1 MTPQRP
7 ALAEVLATLTGKPP
21 LLVVLGRACG
31 VAIEASRVGYR
42 PQSDRATTH
51 GSAPTLWHRW
61 THDSPAEAV
70 EALATARLWPWEP
83 GDEAEPRWWCRRCG
97 DPVVKTSDIPREA
110 SAAIQRAIL
119 GEFDAVTDRALRLSS
134 SEVFFR
140 VMDIAERAT
149 CVDCGGTPHG
159 GSTGLKTPA
168 LLGDVVAV
176 ASLGAPQLAR
186 YVHLAGEIARAV
198 TYGNARVVWRVMA
211 REAIVAWAVD
221 RRGKTCRSTA
231 DLVVAMAVEGV
242 LSPSYLEGVLSPS
255 YFAIPHAMPWAPALR
270 SLAIGDEAT
279 PQPTGV
285 HLVGLDASGIVLAVE
300 AL

>member
-1 MTPQRP
+1 
-7 ALAEVLATLTGKPP
+7 
-21 LLVVLGRACG
+21 
-31 VAIEASRVGYR
+31 
-42 PQSDRATTH
+42 
-51 GSAPTLWHRW
+51 
-61 THDSPAEAV
+61 
-70 EALATARLWPWEP
+70 
-83 GDEAEPRWWCRRCG
+83 
-97 DPVVKTSDIPREA
+97 VKTSDIPREA

-149 CVDCGGTPHG
+149 CVDCGGTPRG
-159 GSTGLKTPA
+159 GSPGLKTPA

-211 REAIVAWAVD
+211 REAIVAWAMD

-231 DLVVAMAVEGV
+231 DLVVAMAVEGF
-242 LSPSYLEGVLSPS
+242 LSPSYL
-255 YFAIPHAMPWAPALR
+255 AIPHAMPWAPALR
-270 SLAIGDEAT
+270 SLAIGDET

-285 HLVGLDASGIVLAVE
+285 HLVVLDAQRVVLAVE
-300 AL
+300 AVS

>member
-7 ALAEVLATLTGKPP
+7 AIADVLATLTGKPP

-51 GSAPTLWHRW
+51 GSAPALWHRW

-83 GDEAEPRWWCRRCG
+83 GEGPRWRC
-97 DPVVKTSDIPREA
+97 EA
-110 SAAIQRAIL
+110 CC
-119 GEFDAVTDRALRLSS
+119 GCGG
-134 SEVFFR
+134 
-140 VMDIAERAT
+140 MDGIGGY
-149 CVDCGGTPHG
+149 VDCDACA
-159 GSTGLKTPA
+159 STGDSTAPPTLAA
-168 LLGDVVAV
+168 LVAV

-211 REAIVAWAVD
+211 REAIVAWAMD

-231 DLVVAMAVEGV
+231 DLVVAMAVEGF
-242 LSPSYLEGVLSPS
+242 LSPSYL
-255 YFAIPHAMPWAPALR
+255 AIPHAMPWAPALR

>member
-1 MTPQRP
+1 MRRA

-21 LLVVLGRACG
+21 LLVVLGRA
-31 VAIEASRVGYR
+31 RVGYR
-42 PQSDRATTH
+42 PQSDRAATH

-70 EALATARLWPWEP
+70 EALATGRLWPWEP

-97 DPVVKTSDIPREA
+97 DPFVKTSDIPREA

-159 GSTGLKTPA
+159 GSPGLKTPA
-168 LLGDVVAV
+168 FLGDVVAV

-186 YVHLAGEIARAV
+186 YVHLAGEIARAA
-198 TYGNARVVWRVMA
+198 GCEGARVVWRPMT
-211 REAIVAWAVD
+211 REALRDHHDRTARNTFFSNAGMMCAFFSGWTRGEWREPASCPVDVGPLADAW
-221 RRGKTCRSTA
+221 
-231 DLVVAMAVEGV
+231 
-242 LSPSYLEGVLSPS
+242 
-255 YFAIPHAMPWAPALR
+255 PALR

-285 HLVGLDASGIVLAVE
+285 HLLALDASRIVLAVE
-300 AL
+300 AIGGDRG